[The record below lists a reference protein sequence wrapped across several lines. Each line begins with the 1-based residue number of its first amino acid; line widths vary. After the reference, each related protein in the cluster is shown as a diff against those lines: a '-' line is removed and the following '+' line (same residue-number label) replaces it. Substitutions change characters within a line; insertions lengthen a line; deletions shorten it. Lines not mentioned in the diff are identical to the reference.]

1 MPVSLAYALCVLYIT
16 ILSRTPA
23 LARNARP
30 IPFWSFLDWIKGN
43 WSRGGSIVLNI
54 VLFIPLGY
62 LLSGVWKS
70 KMLPLI
76 TCLAV
81 TIAIEVTQYFS
92 YYGYFDTDDIIANFL
107 GGVIGV
113 LCFQRFGERLKR
125 FHVPGILLLAGLIG
139 CIITTGNTVV
149 YETQFD
155 FRIQS
160 VKAQDNTITLSG
172 NCDVYRRGFL
182 PYQIQLKGENG
193 IYRAST
199 ETDGTKFIATADVP
213 GNECYE
219 IDVVFQGYQPIS
231 TKTYI
236 NGDHVEYVP
245 NAPKPDITATDLEF
259 LMDKGILKVFDAD
272 YDVYVYQVDDRLYW
286 LIGADFD
293 ASIIYHLYT
302 EEKENLPEDRQQ
314 YGFDNRGFRIGSEKD
329 LTETMNCGKY
339 RVFSDI
345 ITTDYKVTAIA
356 VGMNKGPDIYW
367 REYFRPNRF

>member
-1 MPVSLAYALCVLYIT
+1 MTVSLAYVLCILYIT

-23 LARNARP
+23 LARNVRP
-30 IPFWSFLDWIKGN
+30 IPFWSFLDWFKGN
-43 WSRGGSIVLNI
+43 WSRGGSIALNI

-70 KMLPLI
+70 KTVPFI
-76 TCLAV
+76 TCFAV
-81 TIAIEVTQYFS
+81 TIAIEVAQYFS

-113 LCFQRFGERLKR
+113 LCFQRFGERLKQ
-125 FHVPGILLLAGLIG
+125 FHVPGLLLLAGLIG

-160 VKAQDNTITLSG
+160 VEAQENTITTSG
-172 NCDVYRRGFL
+172 NCEVYRRGFL
-182 PYQIQLKGENG
+182 PYQIQLKGKDG
-193 IYRAST
+193 IYKAST
-199 ETDGTKFIATADVP
+199 ETDGTQFTATVEAP
-213 GNECYE
+213 GNEYYE
-219 IDVVFQGYQPIS
+219 VDVIFQGYQPIS

-236 NGDHVEYVP
+236 NGGQVEYVQ
-245 NAPKPDITATDLEF
+245 NAPKPDITATDIEF
-259 LMDKGILKVFDAD
+259 LLDKGILKIYDTD

-302 EEKENLPEDRQQ
+302 TEPENLPEDRQQ

-345 ITTDYKVTAIA
+345 IPTDYKVTAIA